1 VRVRGKNR
9 RRLYD
14 KHYIYPVYR
23 FKPIDMREDR
33 DYPTVSLE
41 TGPVLL
47 PPIFESAFRSRG
59 IWTQSVLL
67 EGDMAVKHEFHSE
80 SKSSDSRPK
89 ISLQNQASS
98 TNKKSEAIDS
108 LVSNFLA
115 ELADL
120 SSEVNRAVDPAKT
133 PGPASGA
140 NEFRMLPHVTLQEG
154 VRSEPDLDL
163 ERIDDEIERSLIEL
177 ENLGSEGGSKPNAQ
191 PEAIPAA
198 TDSRNEAAALDT
210 SSPASKDPGVQ
221 FGNQPKLFR
230 GSISFYKP
238 APQRRIELWIL
249 AGLVLAG
256 TLFFLA
262 YYLFS
267 SNESAS
273 IGSSPA
279 SVSEPDGRRR
289 EHPQQ
294 SANIRQF
301 YSAVK

>member
-1 VRVRGKNR
+1 
-9 RRLYD
+9 
-14 KHYIYPVYR
+14 
-23 FKPIDMREDR
+23 
-33 DYPTVSLE
+33 
-41 TGPVLL
+41 
-47 PPIFESAFRSRG
+47 
-59 IWTQSVLL
+59 
-67 EGDMAVKHEFHSE
+67 MAVKHEFHSD
-80 SKSSDSRPK
+80 SKSNDSRPR
-89 ISLQNQASS
+89 ISLQNQGGS
-98 TNKKSEAIDS
+98 TNKKSEAIDN

-115 ELADL
+115 ELANL
-120 SSEVNRAVDPAKT
+120 SSEVNRAVDPVKT

-163 ERIDDEIERSLIEL
+163 KGINDEIERSLIEL
-177 ENLGSEGGSKPNAQ
+177 ENLGSEEGSKPNAQ
-191 PEAIPAA
+191 PEAIPVAA
-198 TDSRNEAAALDT
+198 DSRNEAAVLNT
-210 SSPASKDPGVQ
+210 STPASKDPGVQ

-230 GSISFYKP
+230 SSISFYKP

-256 TLFFLA
+256 IVCFLA
-262 YYLFS
+262 YYLFR

-273 IGSSPA
+273 IGRRPA

-289 EHPQQ
+289 EYSQQ